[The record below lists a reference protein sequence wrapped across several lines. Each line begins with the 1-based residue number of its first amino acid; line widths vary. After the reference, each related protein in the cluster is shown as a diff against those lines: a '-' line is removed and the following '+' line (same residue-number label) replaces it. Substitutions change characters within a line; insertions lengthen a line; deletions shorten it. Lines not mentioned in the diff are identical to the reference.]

1 MNGFANHGLD
11 EDAFGEKGNIVRA
24 FDAFRKCF
32 ELTWML
38 PGPML
43 CSIDAYTPQLHSHKT
58 SLLISL

>member
-32 ELTWML
+32 EFTWML
-38 PGPML
+38 HGPIL
-43 CSIDAYTPQLHSHKT
+43 WSIDTHTLQLHSHKT
-58 SLLISL
+58 SLLTSL